1 MADIPILYSFNETRQ
16 KLGVSGKMISR
27 NLLNKLI
34 AEQAISFT
42 IVGHKKYT
50 FSETAINEYLASRTV
65 HAKTFT
71 PEPTI
76 APEIESRTV
85 KAQPYTPEPTPPP
98 SAETITKE

>member
-1 MADIPILYSFNETRQ
+1 MTDIPILYSFNETRA

-42 IVGHKKYT
+42 IVGHKKYA
-50 FSETAINEYLASRTV
+50 FSDQAIKDYLESRTV

-71 PEPTI
+71 PE
-76 APEIESRTV
+76 
-85 KAQPYTPEPTPPP
+85 QPNE
-98 SAETITKE
+98 ANKENA